1 MTKLISEQIRSRPDF
16 SYGTR
21 PYYKKHTWRVAL
33 VQPHWRE
40 SDKNLLQEIWYRNR
54 CIEEYLKHN
63 ETGSYKTRAD
73 RSYFVYLSKP
83 ESIQWIIDN
92 YNSQIEYING
102 PVNTKH
108 QDILLN
114 DLTVVTRPRLWYKK
128 FRYKIMSTRYGER
141 DQEIFEEMQNFC
153 IDSFEHGEYKLN
165 DTFRNN
171 VVAENFN
178 YKIESKEFITKKMEF
193 TAQSNGET
201 AKTAFDSTLEKL
213 SKQLRRYKR
222 KIKNSKHNDNFLKSN
237 VLDAQFQIINEP
249 PSGVFINKENNS
261 QEPLIFAELDTEI
274 EELTVVDAL
283 ENMKL
288 GNASALMFR
297 NSKHSGLNMIYKR
310 EDGLIG
316 WVDPRG
322 NRELTK
328 V

>member
-1 MTKLISEQIRSRPDF
+1 MNFKIFGKQVKVGQSFTKYAELNLFNAVTKFFPNAVSSIVSVS
-16 SYGTR
+16 
-21 PYYKKHTWRVAL
+21 KKN
-33 VQPHWRE
+33 
-40 SDKNLLQEIWYRNR
+40 KIFY
-54 CIEEYLKHN
+54 
-63 ETGSYKTRAD
+63 
-73 RSYFVYLSKP
+73 
-83 ESIQWIIDN
+83 II
-92 YNSQIEYING
+92 I
-102 PVNTKH
+102 VLH
-108 QDILLN
+108 
-114 DLTVVTRPRLWYKK
+114 
-128 FRYKIMSTRYGER
+128 
-141 DQEIFEEMQNFC
+141 
-153 IDSFEHGEYKLN
+153 
-165 DTFRNN
+165 
-171 VVAENFN
+171 
-178 YKIESKEFITKKMEF
+178 ITKKMEF

-201 AKTAFDSTLEKL
+201 AKIAFDSTLEKL

-249 PSGVFINKENNS
+249 PSSVFINKENNS

-283 ENMKL
+283 EKMKL